1 MYHVIIADKNDKIL
15 YGEIFIIIADIDF
28 LETGFEDFII
38 MQNSVLAEMLL
49 DDKDIIKNTFYK
61 DGRDKIEALYQITR
75 DGLDSKT
82 DYSLLY
88 DGKPL
93 ILNIGKRFKRLPI
106 LSADTG
112 DGYTVAIHHC

>member
-1 MYHVIIADKNDKIL
+1 
-15 YGEIFIIIADIDF
+15 
-28 LETGFEDFII
+28 

-49 DDKDIIKNTFYK
+49 DSEDIIENTFHK

-93 ILNIGKRFKRLPI
+93 LLNIEKQFKRLSI

-112 DGYTVAIHHC
+112 DGYTIAIHQCQQGIDV